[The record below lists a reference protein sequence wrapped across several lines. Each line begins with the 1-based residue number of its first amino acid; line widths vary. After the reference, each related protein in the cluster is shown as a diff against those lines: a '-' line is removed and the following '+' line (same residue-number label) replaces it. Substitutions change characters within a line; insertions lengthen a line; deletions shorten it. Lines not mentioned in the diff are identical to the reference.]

1 MLPKRVPLQSF
12 FSQGGNKMFENK
24 TSEILS
30 HESGKSGLEG
40 IFFFSVSLIHL
51 GCICLSTQ
59 CTNLIPCNY
68 LKLICKAFESCLN

>member
-12 FSQGGNKMFENK
+12 FSQGGNKMSENK

-40 IFFFSVSLIHL
+40 IFFFLSFSHPLGLHL
-51 GCICLSTQ
+51 SFY
-59 CTNLIPCNY
+59 PVH
-68 LKLICKAFESCLN
+68 